1 MSPTQLKG
9 ASRLPADPAIA
20 ELLQGAVENRAALT
34 RKQKRDRARSK
45 ATYDL
50 PPALQRAVAVVAR
63 REDTS
68 SSQVVAMCLA
78 YALAAYLGEEPGLMT
93 GLSQRRPARTPRF
106 SWNLEVPEAWQAA
119 VARLSQEGG
128 EETLP
133 PGWQGQ

>member
-1 MSPTQLKG
+1 M
-9 ASRLPADPAIA
+9 
-20 ELLQGAVENRAALT
+20 
-34 RKQKRDRARSK
+34 
-45 ATYDL
+45 
-50 PPALQRAVAVVAR
+50 AVVAR

-78 YALAAYLGEEPGLMT
+78 YALAAYLGEEPGPMA
-93 GLSQRRPARTPRF
+93 GFSQRRPARTPRF